1 MEEEERKSIYRL
13 FDSDGF
19 RFIKKHI
26 ALEIKV
32 DSEFEPDSEV
42 DDVFSN
48 VTEGDYM
55 SIRKNFDIV
64 APLVSAFNLSKDE
77 IEEVICDYV
86 KDTTGVR
93 INSVEQLLKMT
104 NINGLP
110 FFLTVNEGDNEKQF
124 LTLAFPKI
132 NGKIIIRKFYGI
144 NSLGN
149 IKEINGDLGI
159 DDCKLKSIGSLKII
173 KGDFWFYPD
182 SFDTSFV
189 DLSPI
194 EFVGG
199 SLIAKSNTLKSLGSL
214 KHVGRTLNL
223 RNTSIENLGELKF
236 VGWNLFLPLSLKNKI
251 DISKIEVRGKVKY
264 FKEKIND

>member
-1 MEEEERKSIYRL
+1 MEEEARRNIYRH

-19 RFIKKHI
+19 RFMKKHI

-32 DSEFEPDSEV
+32 DTEFDPES
-42 DDVFSN
+42 DDIYYGG
-48 VTEGDYM
+48 TEIDFI

-64 APLVSAFNLSKDE
+64 APLVHAFNMTNEE

-93 INSVEQLLKMT
+93 VNSIEQLLRMT
-104 NINGLP
+104 NMNGLP
-110 FFLTVNEGDNEKQF
+110 FFLTVNEGDIEKQF
-124 LTLAFPKI
+124 LTLAFPII
-132 NGKIIIRKFYGI
+132 NGRIIIRKFYGI

-173 KGDFWFYPD
+173 RGDFWFYPG
-182 SFDTSFV
+182 SFDSSIV
-189 DLSPI
+189 DLSPL

-199 SLIAKSNTLKSLGSL
+199 SLNAKSNTLKSLGSL

-223 RNTSIENLGELKF
+223 RNTSIENLGKLEF

-264 FKEKIND
+264 FKEKI

>member
-1 MEEEERKSIYRL
+1 MNDELRKKIYRK

-19 RFIKKHI
+19 RFMKKHI
-26 ALEIKV
+26 ALQLKV
-32 DSEFEPDSEV
+32 DPEFNPE
-42 DDVFSN
+42 DDDNYFSG
-48 VTEGDYM
+48 TETDYI

-64 APLVSAFNLSKDE
+64 TPIVDAYNLSKDE
-77 IEEVICDYV
+77 IEDVICDYV

-93 INSVEQLLKMT
+93 INSTEQLLKMT

-132 NGKIIIRKFYGI
+132 NGRIIIRKFHGI

-173 KGDFWFYPD
+173 RGDFWFYPD
-182 SFDTSFV
+182 SFDSHIV
-189 DLSPI
+189 DLSPL

-199 SLIAKSNTLKSLGSL
+199 SLTAKSNTLKSLGSL
-214 KHVGRTLNL
+214 KHVGRTLNV
-223 RNTSIENLGELKF
+223 RNTSIENLGELEF

-264 FKEKIND
+264 FKQKLID